1 MSPVAE
7 YIKNVGKSVAYAAYN
22 YTTDT
27 MPATSEFME
36 TNDELFSDVY
46 HSVTNLRSTMNKA
59 LEAIQNTPL
68 YRHGSTAF
76 HNAMEDIK
84 SGNLYNAEREDSIMG
99 EAFNMDD
106 DFNMDSLDSGD
117 SSSGES
123 SITVGE
129 KSIMAATQE
138 SAN

>member
-46 HSVTNLRSTMNKA
+46 HSVTNLRNTMNKA
-59 LEAIQNTPL
+59 LEAIFAPSPNPPAVLFAGLFVAPMYCSQ
-68 YRHGSTAF
+68 
-76 HNAMEDIK
+76 K
-84 SGNLYNAEREDSIMG
+84 
-99 EAFNMDD
+99 
-106 DFNMDSLDSGD
+106 
-117 SSSGES
+117 
-123 SITVGE
+123 
-129 KSIMAATQE
+129 
-138 SAN
+138 